1 MIKVIYEVKNDLY
14 VSLNVSG
21 HANYDDIGKD
31 LICASVSS
39 IVFGFMNA
47 LDNLHEDVEIKQL
60 TNSITITNHS
70 NSEVIQNY
78 FELVMIQLKTIEE
91 SYGDFIQV
99 ERK

>member
-1 MIKVIYEVKNDLY
+1 MIKVSYEVKDDLY